1 MPRQLSS
8 LLFLLFSLLLTLAG
22 CGNVVGPNHPGEPL
36 VTIQGQMNPTP
47 DTRITGPVR
56 LAFVWYPQWLAAEDM
71 GGSQGGP
78 VDVVTEDVL
87 YEGSF
92 PANYSFHIYNPP
104 PESALKPLGEGL
116 RGKGAFGILLAYQ
129 DGNGNAKLDTI
140 ATNGAPV
147 DRIIGSS
154 LLAEPTSAAFTVI
167 YVTTEQPAETGL
179 KPGFNLIQAVNSE
192 NSAAVPLD
200 THMPLTLTQGG
211 PFYDALVCEA
221 GWLTFLF
228 LEVCGLDNGGIFEPI
243 KLAVDGRVALEG
255 SNARVALKVSSE
267 NTPVQGAR
275 VTLAGRTIPYDV
287 EREAYVLEEEDTAL
301 LVPGGSF
308 ELVVDA
314 GGESIRSTFQVPGD
328 FDITSPATDEQVRA
342 SQPLEL
348 RWTASQGAAE
358 YYVSLSSGTGVSG
371 TIVGEGALSHTFDP
385 LGTAGHEGTVQV
397 EARIR
402 SLDIETLVTVALV
415 REHTFTFAP

>member
-1 MPRQLSS
+1 MSRQLPS
-8 LLFLLFSLLLTLAG
+8 LPFLLLSLLLTLAG

-36 VTIQGQMNPTP
+36 VTIRGQMNTTP
-47 DTRITGPVR
+47 DARVTGPVR
-56 LAFVWYPQWLAAEDM
+56 LAFVWYPQWLAAEDT

-78 VDVVTEDVL
+78 VDVVTEDVV

-104 PESALKPLGEGL
+104 PESVLEPLGEGL

-154 LLAEPTSAAFTVI
+154 LLTDPTSAAFTVI

-192 NSAAVPLD
+192 NSAVVPLD

-228 LEVCGLDNGGIFEPI
+228 LDVCGLDGGGIFEPI
-243 KLAVDGRVALEG
+243 KLAVGGRVVLEG
-255 SNARVALKVSSE
+255 SKAKVELRVDFE
-267 NTPVQGAR
+267 NTPLQDAA
-275 VTLAGRTIPYDV
+275 VTLAGRTLPYDA

-301 LVPGGSF
+301 LAPGGSF
-308 ELVVDA
+308 ELVVNG
-314 GGESIRSTFQVPGD
+314 GGESIRRTFQVPGD
-328 FDITSPATDEQVRA
+328 FDITSPTADEQVSA

-358 YYVSLSSGTGVSG
+358 YYVRLSSGTAGGG
-371 TIVGEGALSHTFDP
+371 TIVGEGALSHTFDTT
-385 LGTAGHEGTVQV
+385 GAGHEGTVQV

-402 SLDIETLVTVALV
+402 SLDIQALVTVALV